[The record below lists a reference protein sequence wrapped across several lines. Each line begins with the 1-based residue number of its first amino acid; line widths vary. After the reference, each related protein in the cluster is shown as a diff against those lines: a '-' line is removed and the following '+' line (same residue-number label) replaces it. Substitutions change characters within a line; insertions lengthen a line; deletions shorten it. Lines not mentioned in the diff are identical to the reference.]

1 MNFVNSS
8 RSLSLGLQRVGFLN
22 WEDLFT
28 PFLLP
33 NSSFPL
39 VSKLKR
45 HSKEEDHVSRCAAHP
60 HTSHLLPQHPRLPL
74 GWDPAPVN
82 DLLISDSSP
91 SKSRAQGC
99 LFIVAPPCQVHGHL
113 AHCKLHQDFTWGWGL
128 SHLHSKHQPVGLLRC
143 YRVAVAGTGPMLD
156 SAVWR
161 RTQPFYLAGTSGR
174 GCWWGERG
182 LIDCSFV

>member
-1 MNFVNSS
+1 MNSS

-91 SKSRAQGC
+91 SKSRARGC

-128 SHLHSKHQPVGLLRC
+128 SHLNSKHQPVGLLRC
-143 YRVAVAGTGPMLD
+143 YVSPWLALDLCWTQLSGEGHNLSIWQGP
-156 SAVWR
+156 V
-161 RTQPFYLAGTSGR
+161 GG